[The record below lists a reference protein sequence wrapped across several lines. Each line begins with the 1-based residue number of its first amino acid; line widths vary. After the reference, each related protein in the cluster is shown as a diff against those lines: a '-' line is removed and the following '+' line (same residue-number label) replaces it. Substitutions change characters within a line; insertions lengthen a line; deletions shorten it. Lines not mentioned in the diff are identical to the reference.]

1 MRIIP
6 TLKSILITLTVLLMA
21 SCSDKEFEE
30 NHIIHIEIKNTEE
43 YLLDLGLHRMIDR
56 PNGVVDADII
66 LQANHFRKS
75 ELEFVVTG
83 LGLNDNVIYKYLA
96 EENFIGKDYVEIN
109 VCKSFECGKV
119 GSQFETVKIEFII
132 TN

>member
-6 TLKSILITLTVLLMA
+6 TLKSILVTLIALLIA
-21 SCSDKEFEE
+21 RCSNKEFEE
-30 NHIIHIEIKNTEE
+30 NHILQIEIKNTEE
-43 YLLDLGLHRMIDR
+43 YLLDLGFQKTIDH

-83 LGLNDNVIYKYLA
+83 VRL
-96 EENFIGKDYVEIN
+96 E
-109 VCKSFECGKV
+109 
-119 GSQFETVKIEFII
+119 
-132 TN
+132 